1 MLKTD
6 SKTQRRLQCSFNN
19 FSKLLLDNKDR
30 IITQNDTNI
39 LYDKQILDKIYSNQ
53 RIFNR
58 SN

>member
-19 FSKLLLDNKDR
+19 FSKLLLDNKNR